1 MSLGKRGYDILRGY
15 IGREWDRINSVE
27 RDTAY
32 EELHKDE
39 VVVTRS
45 STTVTHTVES
55 VPVDPKEHARE
66 LLGVGPEAPFNEIR
80 KAFQRL
86 NKRADPSNFPEGSD
100 EATVAAKIQQ
110 KVQWAYTTLT
120 EDMDTT
126 EKRFR
131 SLEIE

>member
-45 STTVTHTVES
+45 STTVTRTVES
-55 VPVDPKEHARE
+55 VPVDPKDHARE
-66 LLGVGPEAPFNEIR
+66 LLGVSPEAPFNEIR